1 MYKSI
6 AKYYDM
12 LGWGEF
18 HDVAWPRLRPLLEKH
33 QCKSYLDLACGTGT
47 LAFTVAKLGIEVVG
61 LDKSKEMLTMATKSL
76 RRFVI
81 RPAPEF
87 VRRDMSRF
95 NLHREFDA
103 VGCFFD
109 AMNHVLEPEKV
120 AKICVNAY
128 NHLKPGG
135 FFIFDVNTVL
145 GMRKWDAVLFSKQG
159 EHALLMK
166 GKYDATTRL
175 AKVTIAGFVQLGPGQ
190 RDDFRETF
198 YERAYPHTDIMKML
212 KTAGFKQIVARPT
225 RAGRSLRSA
234 HRVFYTAYKA
244 ESR

>member
-18 HDVAWPRLRPLLEKH
+18 HDIAWPRLKPLLEQQ

-61 LDKSKEMLTMATKSL
+61 LDKSKDMLIVAEKSL
-76 RRFVI
+76 RRFTVK
-81 RPAPEF
+81 PSPMF

-95 NLHREFDA
+95 SLRRKFDA

-109 AMNHVLEPEKV
+109 AINHVLE
-120 AKICVNAY
+120 ADKIAAICERAY
-128 NHLKPGG
+128 HHLNPGG
-135 FFIFDVNTVL
+135 FFMFDVNTVL
-145 GMRKWDAVLFSKQG
+145 GMRRWDAVLFSKKG

-166 GKYDATTRL
+166 GKYEAHTRL
-175 AKVTIAGFVQLGPGQ
+175 AQVTIAGFVQLGPKR

-198 YERAYPHTDIMKML
+198 YERAYPHANIMKML
-212 KTAGFKQIVARPT
+212 KAAGFSRIEAKPT
-225 RAGRSLRSA
+225 REGRTLRSA
-234 HRVFYTAYKA
+234 HRVFYTAYKPA
-244 ESR
+244 